1 MMSYAP
7 SYSIA
12 VERQEVTIRFKKDLI
27 DRGALG
33 RFLDYL
39 ELESIRKRSQL
50 SENQAA
56 TLAKEIDRAV
66 WKDIKH
72 LFAEA

>member
-1 MMSYAP
+1 MSYAP